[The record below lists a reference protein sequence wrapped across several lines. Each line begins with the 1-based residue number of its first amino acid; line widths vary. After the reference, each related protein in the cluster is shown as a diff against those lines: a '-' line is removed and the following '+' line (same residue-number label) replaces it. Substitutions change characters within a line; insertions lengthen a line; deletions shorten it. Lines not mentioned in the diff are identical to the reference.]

1 MGRLEAGFLRYCLT
15 PPLGRLES
23 LRVSLARNAGAW
35 ILESAETSGYGLV
48 KLWESLL
55 EARALGTRRKE
66 FSYQLYRA
74 GIETLPVIIVVAVF
88 TGMILSAQTG
98 VQLAKY
104 QQAGQVGTLI
114 SITMCREMGPFM
126 TAIILAACVGSAM
139 AAEIGTMRV
148 SEEIDALEVM
158 SIHPVRF
165 LLMPRI
171 LALTL
176 ICPILT
182 ILTNLLGIA
191 GGSLVARFQLGVT
204 FHEYYTNALD
214 VLKLKDPYSGLVK
227 AIVFGMTIATVG
239 CTMGMRTTGGAIGV
253 GRATLNSVVISL
265 LLILILGYFMT
276 WMFYVA

>member
-1 MGRLEAGFLRYCLT
+1 MT
-15 PPLGRLES
+15 PPSCRLES
-23 LRVSLARNAGAW
+23 GRVSLIRSTGTW
-35 ILESAETSGYGLV
+35 ILESSETSGYGLV

-55 EARALGTRRKE
+55 EVRAIQTRRKE
-66 FSYQLYRA
+66 FFLQLYRA
-74 GIETLPVIIVVAVF
+74 GIETLPVIVVVAVF
-88 TGMILSAQTG
+88 TGMILADQSG

-104 QQAGQVGTLI
+104 QQAGQVGTLV
-114 SITMCREMGPFM
+114 SVSMCREMGPFM
-126 TAIILAACVGSAM
+126 TGIILAACVGSAM

-158 SIHPVRF
+158 SINPVRY

-171 LALTL
+171 VALTL

-182 ILTNLLGIA
+182 ILTNLLAVAGASVIA
-191 GGSLVARFQLGVT
+191 KSHFGVT
-204 FHEYYTNALD
+204 FHEYYRNALD
-214 VLKLKDPYSGLVK
+214 VLELKDPYSGLFK
-227 AIVFGMTIATVG
+227 AMVFGMTIATVG